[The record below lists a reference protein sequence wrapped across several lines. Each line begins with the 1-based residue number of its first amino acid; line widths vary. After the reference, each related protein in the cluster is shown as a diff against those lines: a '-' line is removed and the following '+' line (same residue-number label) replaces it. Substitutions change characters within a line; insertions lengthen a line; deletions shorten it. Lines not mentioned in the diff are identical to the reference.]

1 MSYLKF
7 EDRGTTPSGKT
18 RRWVV
23 LNSVSGVALGWVQW
37 ASNFRKYAFES
48 MPGMIYDSCCLEDL
62 SAFVEARTKE
72 HKA

>member
-23 LNSVSGVALGWVQW
+23 LNSVSGGRDGCKNPPSGEMHPCPYQEDI
-37 ASNFRKYAFES
+37 NDEHEDYCF
-48 MPGMIYDSCCLEDL
+48 CCEDCQQEC
-62 SAFVEARTKE
+62 ADDI
-72 HKA
+72 

>member
-1 MSYLKF
+1 MSYLSF

-23 LNSVSGVALGWVQW
+23 LNSVSGVTLGWIRW
-37 ASNFRKYAFES
+37 FSNFRKYAFS
-48 MPGMIYDSCCLEDL
+48 PLSNTVYDACCLKEL
-62 SAFVEARTKE
+62 GEFVDTRTKE